1 MLFSVESLKSWV
13 YRLLHPVPFLL
24 GARQENFW
32 MSCPTVQEIGG
43 LSPKEDASIIE
54 ERCHFPF
61 WYKGRLRYECVER
74 EGATISSQVIN

>member
-32 MSCPTVQEIGG
+32 MSCPTVHETGG
-43 LSPKEDASIIE
+43 LSPKEDPSIIE

-74 EGATISSQVIN
+74 EGATKSSQVIK